1 MGKHAITVSRSIFI
15 SNGLRVVAAN
25 LLSTNET
32 DPKFLGI
39 FFQGFDL
46 NSAEIFFFLEV
57 EVPDCL
63 RLFG

>member
-1 MGKHAITVSRSIFI
+1 M
-15 SNGLRVVAAN
+15 VAAN